1 MQVSEADNMT
11 QHAHVYVRACI
22 SLYVHVC
29 VWLMWIIS
37 IQLIS
42 VTRAC

>member
-1 MQVSEADNMT
+1 MQVSETDNMT
-11 QHAHVYVRACI
+11 QHAHVCVRAVVCM
-22 SLYVHVC
+22 C
-29 VWLMWIIS
+29 VWWMWIIS